1 MTLTC
6 NASRVII
13 EPDPEHQASQ
23 IVIPQKLQGR
33 PSDRGTV
40 IAVGPGRRH
49 IDGKIY
55 PLETKVGDRVIFSL
69 VRSLKFEF
77 EGRKLVLMDED
88 EVFAFIRPDQ
98 SSN

>member
-6 NASRVII
+6 NAARVIV

-23 IVIPQKLQGR
+23 IVIPQSLQNR

-49 IDGKIY
+49 IDGTIY
-55 PLETKVGDRVIFSL
+55 PLTTKIGDRVIFSL
-69 VRSLKFEF
+69 VRALKFEF
-77 EGRKLVLMDED
+77 EGKKLALMDED
-88 EVFAFIRPDQ
+88 EIFAFIRPDE
-98 SSN
+98 SAN